1 MRVIHEI
8 HSRDDE
14 DCSSVLVVGVEGGG
28 CEAAAARR
36 ARSTEEKG
44 RKSRIGAGVS
54 SGGLENRYA
63 VLRSTTIRHSTT
75 AKEWQR

>member
-1 MRVIHEI
+1 MGVIHEI

-28 CEAAAARR
+28 FEEAAARR
-36 ARSTEEKG
+36 ARSTEEQG
-44 RKSRIGAGVS
+44 RKSRILDGVS
-54 SGGLENRYA
+54 SRGLGNRYA
-63 VLRSTTIRHSTT
+63 VHRSITIRHSTT